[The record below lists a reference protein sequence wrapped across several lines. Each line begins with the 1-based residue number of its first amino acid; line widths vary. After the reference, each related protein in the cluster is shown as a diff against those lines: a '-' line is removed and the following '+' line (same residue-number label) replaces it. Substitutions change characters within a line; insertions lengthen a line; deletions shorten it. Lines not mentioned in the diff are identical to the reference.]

1 VGGARWVQ
9 SELLERERSNRL
21 KAYAVWFNMVAGDQR
36 SRWPKGLLH
45 DPRVSEF
52 WDQAKVLG
60 AWYARQPQHPYP
72 GEVTWDA
79 WVLYGPQAKW
89 TERATGA
96 LGWGYTILRTR
107 DQLKRDLAAALRR

>member
-1 VGGARWVQ
+1 
-9 SELLERERSNRL
+9 
-21 KAYAVWFNMVAGDQR
+21 
-36 SRWPKGLLH
+36 
-45 DPRVSEF
+45 VSEF